1 MTTLWDTSGAA
12 VVAALSAER
21 RAAGA
26 QATGLVLSLVCVVSD
41 RHLAAASAAAAAAAP
56 ANPCRIITVVR
67 GAPDAPVSRLDA
79 QVEVGGARGPV
90 ESVVLR
96 MEGRLARHAESVV
109 LPLLA
114 PDTPVV
120 TWWSGEPPQRV
131 AHDPL
136 GALAGRRVTDL
147 AAAADPLAAL
157 RTRAADLHPG
167 DTDLAWTR
175 ASLWRAAL
183 AAALDT
189 RPGVVRGVEVAA
201 QPDDPTAYLLAG
213 WLAERLAAPAQL
225 HSSRGP
231 GITETTLHLEDG
243 DVRLVR
249 VDGETATLSVP
260 GTPDRTLDLPQREL
274 GELLNEELRRLGVD
288 ETYADALLAAD
299 RLLAGDRA
307 PDRAGPARPTA
318 GPARP
323 TAPPAGLTGG
333 GPAEPGRRRPERSRP
348 EVLVHPDPEA
358 LAAAVAARCVTALVD
373 AQLLRGWAGLVL
385 TGGRT
390 GEAILRALADTP
402 ARRAVDWTRVDVWFS
417 DERYVAHDDPDRN
430 DLAARR
436 ALLDHLPIPPPQV
449 HAMPATD
456 SPGVPDLQSAVRV
469 HTAELARRA
478 SELAGPGV
486 GRRPT
491 LPPFDVVL
499 LGLGEE
505 GHVGSV
511 FPGSPALT
519 DPAPLAA
526 VIDSPK
532 PPPVR
537 LTLTPAALRSG
548 DQVWFVTTG
557 AAKAAAV
564 AGLLAGTAAEQLP
577 ACAVVGRTRTLLFV
591 DPAALGSAA
600 DSLAAGPTRTRDDAA
615 PAHPPRRNARPRPP
629 AGAAPPSRASSP
641 DPS

>member
-1 MTTLWDTSGAA
+1 MTTLWDTTGSA

-56 ANPCRIITVVR
+56 AHPCRIITVVR
-67 GAPDAPVSRLDA
+67 GAPDAPASRLDA

-189 RPGVVRGVEVAA
+189 HPGRVRGVEVAA

-213 WLAERLAAPAQL
+213 WLAERLTAPATI

-231 GITETTLHLEDG
+231 GITDTTLHLEDG
-243 DVRLVR
+243 DIRLVR
-249 VDGETATLSVP
+249 VDGQTATLSVP
-260 GTPDRTLDLPQREL
+260 GSPDRTLDLPQRDL

-299 RLLAGDRA
+299 RLIAGDRA
-307 PDRAGPARPTA
+307 SAAAGRAPGAADPTRLAAGGPARLGRT
-318 GPARP
+318 
-323 TAPPAGLTGG
+323 PPEG
-333 GPAEPGRRRPERSRP
+333 SRP
-348 EVLVHPDPEA
+348 AVLRHPDPEA

-373 AQLLRGWAGLVL
+373 AQLLRGWAGLVV

-390 GEAILRALADTP
+390 GEAILRALAATP
-402 ARRAVDWTRVDVWFS
+402 ARRAVDWARVDVWFS

-430 DLAARR
+430 DLAARA
-436 ALLDHLPIPPPQV
+436 ALLDDLPIPPAQV

-456 SPGVPDLQSAVRV
+456 SPGVPDLESAVRAY
-469 HTAELARRA
+469 TAELAARA
-478 SELAGPGV
+478 TELVAPDSE
-486 GRRPT
+486 RRPT

-505 GHVGSV
+505 GHIGSV

-519 DPAPLAA
+519 DPAPVAA

-537 LTLTPAALRSG
+537 LTLTPAALRTA

-564 AGLLAGTAAEQLP
+564 AGLLAGAAAEQVP
-577 ACAVVGRTRTLLFV
+577 ACAVAGRTRTLLCV
-591 DPAALGSAA
+591 DPTALATDAGAP
-600 DSLAAGPTRTRDDAA
+600 AAGPPRTHDDAE
-615 PAHPPRRNARPRPP
+615 PAASPRRAARPRRGAGAPP
-629 AGAAPPSRASSP
+629 ASRASSP
-641 DPS
+641 GSS